1 MNNHCLLENLI
12 NDCDQLIE
20 NLNDECFK
28 LNQELQEMY
37 GNSTQ
42 FEAIKNNSNPSIF
55 DEYNLNNVSS
65 EFPGSNSSL
74 IMMDNNTSFS
84 SSIFDPIAVSN
95 GQQEDT
101 SIDSERILNEND
113 LIKMLMDN
121 FIENAPLGKVCN
133 GIDSDVLNHYLLSIQ
148 ENSLVINTNETS
160 KDVSMENFIEEIKSH
175 SISLLETTYDPAKDG
190 NLLSHP
196 MEPVDQMKKFFSLEN
211 NSYPENSNNIVSE
224 DKTTKYIT

>member
-65 EFPGSNSSL
+65 EFPGSNISL
-74 IMMDNNTSFS
+74 IKMDENTPFS
-84 SSIFDPIAVSN
+84 SNIIDPIAVSN
-95 GQQEDT
+95 DQPEDT
-101 SIDSERILNEND
+101 PISSERILNENE
-113 LIKMLMDN
+113 LVKLLMDN

-133 GIDSDVLNHYLLSIQ
+133 GIDSDILNHYLLSIQ
-148 ENSLVINTNETS
+148 ENSLVSNNNETS
-160 KDVSMENFIEEIKSH
+160 KDDSLKNFLEEIKSH
-175 SISLLETTYDPAKDG
+175 PVSLLETTYNPAKDG
-190 NLLSHP
+190 NMMSHP
-196 MEPVDQMKKFFSLEN
+196 MDSVDQIEELFSLEN
-211 NSYPENSNNIVSE
+211 NSYPETSDNIVL
-224 DKTTKYIT
+224 KTRQQKYIT